1 MGDVSSSLISVEIKC
16 IINEIIG
23 KSVNSLRIFLLDVFA
38 TLCTDTVV
46 ANMWRASSA
55 IFIIPMKRGG

>member
-1 MGDVSSSLISVEIKC
+1 MSSSLISAEIKC

-55 IFIIPMKRGG
+55 IFVISMKRGG